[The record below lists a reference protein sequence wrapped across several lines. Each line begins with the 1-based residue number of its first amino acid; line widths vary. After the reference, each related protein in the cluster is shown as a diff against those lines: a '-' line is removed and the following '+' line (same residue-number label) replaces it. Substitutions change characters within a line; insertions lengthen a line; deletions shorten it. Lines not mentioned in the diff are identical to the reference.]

1 MLEISATDTESALLV
16 DVTAYDNQDGDLTS
30 RIIVGSTS
38 KLISNNTAKVTY
50 LVFDQDHN
58 MASCVRYI
66 RYTDYQRPKISI
78 LEPLVY
84 STTEDVDLL
93 ERLGAYDVVDGD
105 ISNHIRV
112 STLAATDNSQLYNI
126 TVQITNSMGDTAW
139 LKLPVLRLDYDP
151 MRPKIELSDQLIYLE
166 KDASFDPQAYLSG
179 VTIPKKTPSMKD
191 VVIDGTVDTSV
202 ADTYYVTY
210 SYSANGSTGFAILT
224 VVVQ

>member
-1 MLEISATDTESALLV
+1 M
-16 DVTAYDNQDGDLTS
+16 
-30 RIIVGSTS
+30 
-38 KLISNNTAKVTY
+38 
-50 LVFDQDHN
+50 
-58 MASCVRYI
+58 
-66 RYTDYQRPKISI
+66 
-78 LEPLVY
+78 
-84 STTEDVDLL
+84 DLL

-105 ISNHIRV
+105 ISNRIRV
-112 STLAATDNSQLYNI
+112 STLAATDNSQVYNI

-151 MRPKIELSDQLIYLE
+151 MRPKIALSDQLIYLE
-166 KDASFDPQAYLSG
+166 KGASFDPQAYLSG
-179 VTIPKKTPSMKD
+179 VTIPKETPSMKD